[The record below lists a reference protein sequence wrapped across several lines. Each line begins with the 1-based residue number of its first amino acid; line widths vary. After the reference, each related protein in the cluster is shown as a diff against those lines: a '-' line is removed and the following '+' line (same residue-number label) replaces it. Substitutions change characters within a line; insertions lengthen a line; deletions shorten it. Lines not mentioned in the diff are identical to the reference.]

1 MSTAIIQRRFGGP
14 EVLELVDV
22 PTPIAEQLDADEV
35 LVRVA
40 YAGVNVI
47 DAMTRSGGGTA
58 AAGVVTLPYTP
69 GWDVAG
75 TVEAIGPG
83 VVDLAVGERVF
94 GLARFPAAGGTYA
107 QYVIVPARHLIAT
120 PATLTDEQ
128 AGALPLAA
136 MTAWQALGDTT
147 AVQPGQRVLIS
158 GAAGGVG
165 HLAVQIAH
173 HLGATVVAVD
183 SATKLD
189 QLRRLGADIA
199 VDFRDDEAM
208 AQLEADPAD
217 ITLSLAAGSREFAVR
232 ATRRGGVIVALGGG
246 ARCV

>member
-1 MSTAIIQRRFGGP
+1 MCIRDS
-14 EVLELVDV
+14 
-22 PTPIAEQLDADEV
+22 
-35 LVRVA
+35 
-40 YAGVNVI
+40 
-47 DAMTRSGGGTA
+47 
-58 AAGVVTLPYTP
+58 
-69 GWDVAG
+69 
-75 TVEAIGPG
+75 
-83 VVDLAVGERVF
+83 
-94 GLARFPAAGGTYA
+94 
-107 QYVIVPARHLIAT
+107 
-120 PATLTDEQ
+120 LTDEQ

-246 ARCV
+246 ADSVTAAAAAAGVRLALTHVRTERAWLERVAELAAIGVLVPTVGRVFDLADAADAHRLLESGRAEGKLVLRA